1 MLMHNPNNLSF
12 FAPGDLVKLE
22 NYPEWG
28 VGRVQSALGSRL
40 TVSFENVGK
49 RSINLEEADLTAIK
63 LSRDGN

>member
-1 MLMHNPNNLSF
+1 MYRPDNLSF

-28 VGRVQSALGSRL
+28 VGRVQSSLGSRV

-49 RSINLEEADLTAIK
+49 QLINLEDANLTVVK
-63 LSRDGN
+63 LNRDNN

>member
-1 MLMHNPNNLSF
+1 MYRPDNLSF

-28 VGRVQSALGSRL
+28 VGRVQSSLGSRV

-49 RSINLEEADLTAIK
+49 QLINLEDANLTVV
-63 LSRDGN
+63 